1 VDAWGESVKRS
12 VVICGLISV
21 LALAAAAQAQAM
33 GKPRVA
39 ALQIG
44 LTQKGAYHGTIDGY
58 FGPSTERAVRLLQR
72 RAGIAVDGVPGPRT
86 RRALGRWG
94 RHGFASRVLHP
105 GLVGWD
111 VSMTQF
117 MLAWHGF
124 PSGRFDGAF
133 GKRTARAVAKFQR
146 FAHLPADGLAG
157 PATFGALQ
165 RGLPRAG
172 ISLRAPL
179 GTSPTDGFGPRG
191 VRFHSGLDYPAD
203 RGTPVQAAASGRVVT
218 IGWDRAG
225 YGRYVVVKHAHRNYT
240 WYAHLSRV
248 TVRAGAL
255 VSAGTTVGRVGASGD
270 ATGPHLHFE
279 LRVRGAAVDPRTAF

>member
-1 VDAWGESVKRS
+1 MRT
-12 VVICGLISV
+12 VVICGLISL

-33 GKPRVA
+33 GTPRVA

-44 LTQKGAYHGTIDGY
+44 LTQKDAYHGTIDGFY
-58 FGPSTERAVRLLQR
+58 GTSTERAVRLLQK
-72 RAGIAVDGVPGPRT
+72 RARIAVDGVPGPRT

-94 RHGFASRVLHP
+94 RHDFASRLLHP

-124 PSGRFDGAF
+124 PSGRLDGAF
-133 GKRTARAVAKFQR
+133 GERTARAVAKFQR

-157 PATFGALQ
+157 PATFRALR

-179 GTSPTDGFGPRG
+179 GTASTDGFGPRG
-191 VRFHSGLDYPAD
+191 VRFHTGLDYSAD
-203 RGTPVQAAASGRVVT
+203 QGTRVHAAAAGRVVT
-218 IGWDRAG
+218 IGWDPAG
-225 YGRYVVVKHAHRNYT
+225 YGTYVVVKHAHRNYT
-240 WYAHLSRV
+240 WYAHLSRA
-248 TVRAGAL
+248 TVQAGAF
-255 VSAGTTVGRVGASGD
+255 VSAGATIGLVGSTGD

-279 LRVRGAAVDPRTAF
+279 LRVRGAAVDPKTAL

>member
-1 VDAWGESVKRS
+1 MRT
-12 VVICGLISV
+12 VVICGLISL

-33 GKPRVA
+33 GTPRVA

-44 LTQKGAYHGTIDGY
+44 LTQKDAYHGTIDG
-58 FGPSTERAVRLLQR
+58 FWGSSTERAVRLLQK
-72 RAGIAVDGVPGPRT
+72 RARIAVDGVPGPRT

-94 RHGFASRVLHP
+94 RHDFASRVLQP

-124 PSGRFDGAF
+124 PSGRLDGSFDAH
-133 GKRTARAVAKFQR
+133 TARAVAKFQR
-146 FAHLPADGLAG
+146 FARLTADGLAG
-157 PATFGALQ
+157 PATFRALR

-172 ISLRAPL
+172 ISLQAPL
-179 GTSPTDGFGPRG
+179 GTASTDGFGPRG
-191 VRFHSGLDYPAD
+191 VRFHTGLDYPAG
-203 RGTPVQAAASGRVVT
+203 RGTAVHAAAAGRVVT
-218 IGWDRAG
+218 IGWDPAG

-255 VSAGTTVGRVGASGD
+255 VSAGTRVGRVGASGD

-279 LRVRGAAVDPRTAF
+279 LRVRGAAVDPRAAL

>member
-1 VDAWGESVKRS
+1 MKRT

-33 GKPRVA
+33 GTPRVA

-44 LTQKGAYHGTIDGY
+44 LTQKNAYHGTIDG
-58 FGPSTERAVRLLQR
+58 FWGPSTERAVRLLQT
-72 RAGIAVDGVPGPRT
+72 RARITVDGVPGPRT

-94 RHGFASRVLHP
+94 RHDFASRVLHP

-111 VSMTQF
+111 VSATQF
-117 MLAWHGF
+117 LLAWHGF
-124 PSGRFDGAF
+124 PSGRFDGTL
-133 GKRTARAVAKFQR
+133 GERTARAVAKFQR
-146 FAHLPADGLAG
+146 FAHLSADGLVG
-157 PATFGALQ
+157 PATFRALQ
-165 RGLPRAG
+165 QGLPRAG

-179 GTSPTDGFGPRG
+179 ATGWTDGFGPRG
-191 VRFHSGLDYPAD
+191 VRFHTGLDYPAG
-203 RGTPVQAAASGRVVT
+203 RGTRVHAAAAGRVLT
-218 IGWDRAG
+218 TGWDPAG

-248 TVRAGAL
+248 SVRVGAF
-255 VSAGTTVGRVGASGD
+255 VSAGATVGRVGSTGD

-279 LRVRGAAVDPRTAF
+279 LRVRGAAVDPKTAL

>member
-1 VDAWGESVKRS
+1 MRT
-12 VVICGLISV
+12 VVICGLISL

-33 GKPRVA
+33 GTPRVA

-44 LTQKGAYHGTIDGY
+44 LTQKDAYHGTIDGFY
-58 FGPSTERAVRLLQR
+58 GTSTERAVRLLQK
-72 RAGIAVDGVPGPRT
+72 RARIAVDGVPGPRT

-94 RHGFASRVLHP
+94 RHDFASRLLHP

-124 PSGRFDGAF
+124 PSGRLDGAF
-133 GKRTARAVAKFQR
+133 GERTARAVAKFQR

-157 PATFGALQ
+157 PATFRALR

-179 GTSPTDGFGPRG
+179 GTASTDGFGPRG
-191 VRFHSGLDYPAD
+191 VRFHTGLDYPAD
-203 RGTPVQAAASGRVVT
+203 QGTRVHAAAAGRVVT
-218 IGWDRAG
+218 IGWDPAG
-225 YGRYVVVKHAHRNYT
+225 YGTYVVVKHAHRNYT

-248 TVRAGAL
+248 TVQAGAL
-255 VSAGTTVGRVGASGD
+255 VSAGATIGRVGSTGD

-279 LRVRGAAVDPRTAF
+279 LRVRGAAVDPKTAL